1 VANLDKYSTSKIES
15 SGIGQ
20 AVEEMKTMAENQ
32 RRSHEKRWYDNNFF
46 DDGHHFRFLSRSTG
60 KIVDLS
66 KRSNIFQPLR
76 AIPKASRQIR
86 GIVNLLMQGDF
97 IPVVYPEKV
106 LKNNYDQDGEY
117 DKALELSKSIAKRVG
132 HWLQEEWRNQDMFS
146 KLAHMGLLTSKHS
159 VSYMQVWPD
168 AVEEAIKMQVYDAFD
183 IFLIGN
189 LTEIYD
195 SPFII
200 KGIPQLISTI
210 KANENFD
217 EDQVRQISPDNRYA
231 SSEIKEA
238 YESARFNKMGTQDSA
253 ATVILKEAYIKE
265 HLNKNN
271 IERIRGQDDGEKI
284 MKDRKEGDQI
294 IRQVFV
300 AGNIWLR
307 DVYTDLPD
315 YPFVD
320 LRFEPGPIYSVPS
333 IERFKSANKS
343 LDSIVSRI
351 ERYSHTMTTG
361 TWLKRRGEQLRVNN
375 IAGGQVLEYD
385 QTPPVQGQITPLPA
399 HLFNFINLLNSI
411 IEEQGVTTTSMG
423 KLPRGVK
430 AHAAIES
437 LKESEVSNLII
448 SSRQY
453 SKTVRGIAEKML
465 DIADNYFV
473 TPQTTM
479 IMEKGEP
486 QYFDIMGQR
495 GIEGRKE
502 LGIKVAE
509 GTVPLKKDYKVDIEV
524 RTGMGYTYEGRRQ
537 ASMELAEY
545 LRALAAEGL
554 VSPEAVKIFIEKLLE
569 TFEFGATSEVMDA
582 MKDFKP
588 EELTE
593 EQITKMQVA
602 LAQVIKDTGLAD
614 REASKATKGGQQQ
627 SQQPQEER
635 ETKTTESIETGKDG
649 RKTKR
654 EVVTTRKGGGK

>member
-1 VANLDKYSTSKIES
+1 M
-15 SGIGQ
+15 GQ
-20 AVEEMKTMAENQ
+20 VVDDMKTMAENQ
-32 RRSHEKRWYDNNFF
+32 RRAHEKRWYDNNFF

-86 GIVNLLMQGDF
+86 GIVNLLMQGDYM
-97 IPVVYPEKV
+97 PVVYPEKI
-106 LKNNYDQDGEY
+106 LKENYGEGEEDY
-117 DKALELSKSIAKRVG
+117 QKALDLSKSVAKRVG
-132 HWLQEEWRNQDMFS
+132 HWIQEEWKNQDMFS
-146 KLAHMGLLTSKHS
+146 KLSFMGILAAKHS

-183 IFLIGN
+183 IFLMGN
-189 LTEIYD
+189 LTSIYD

-200 KGIPQLISTI
+200 KGVPKLISEI
-210 KANENFD
+210 KANEDFD
-217 EDQVRQISPDNRYA
+217 EDQVQQISPDNKYA

-238 YESARFNKMGTQDSA
+238 YMSARFNKMGIQDSA

-265 HLNKNN
+265 YLNDYN
-271 IERIRGQDDGEKI
+271 IPRIREQDDGEKI
-284 MKDRKEGDQI
+284 LGNRKEGDPI
-294 IRQVFV
+294 IRQVFA
-300 AGNIWLR
+300 AGNIWVR

-320 LRFEPGPIYSVPS
+320 LRFEPGPIYQVPQ

-351 ERYSHTMTTG
+351 ERYSHLMTTG
-361 TWLKRRGEQLRVNN
+361 TWLKRRGEQIKINN

-385 QTPPVQGQITPLPA
+385 STPPVQGQMATLPA
-399 HLFNFINLLNSI
+399 HLFNYISLLNSI

-423 KLPRGVK
+423 KLPKGVK

-437 LKESEVSNLII
+437 LKESEISNLII
-448 SSRQY
+448 TSRQFK
-453 SKTVRGIAEKML
+453 KTVKGIAEKMI

-502 LGIKVAE
+502 LGIEVAE
-509 GTVPLKKDYKVDIEV
+509 GTIPLKKDYKVDIEI
-524 RTGMGYTYEGRRQ
+524 RAGMGYTYEGRRE
-537 ASMELAEY
+537 ASMRLAEY
-545 LRALAAEGL
+545 LRVLATERL
-554 VSPEAVKIFIEKLLE
+554 IPPEAVKIFIEKLLE

-588 EELTE
+588 EELSE
-593 EQITKMQVA
+593 DQLMKMQVA
-602 LAQVIKDTGLAD
+602 LAQVVKDSGLAD
-614 REASKATKGGQQQ
+614 REARVEEAKVGTAEAMKDIKKTEGGKR
-627 SQQPQEER
+627 QPQGEQEVQ
-635 ETKTTESIETGKDG
+635 TTETVETGKEG
-649 RKTKR
+649 RKTKVER
-654 EVVTTRKGGGK
+654 KTTQKGGGR